1 MLIIK
6 NDEDFFNLISNSES
20 GLVKPIPVVLNYEIA
35 KNLLIEKGSVKKL
48 GQNYQN
54 ANMMLY
60 SKANL
65 QPIAIR
71 KPDQNGNYQFLG
83 LNTDLKTFIVA
94 FDQKQQFNAVIQD
107 NVVPK

>member
-1 MLIIK
+1 MPSSNDLQPTILTPTSTVGSIK
-6 NDEDFFNLISNSES
+6 
-20 GLVKPIPVVLNYEIA
+20 G
-35 KNLLIEKGSVKKL
+35 GVKKL

-54 ANMMLY
+54 ATVVLHN
-60 SKANL
+60 KANL

-83 LNTDLKTFIVA
+83 LNTDLNTFIVA
-94 FDQKQQFNAVIQD
+94 FDASKQFNAVIQD

>member
-1 MLIIK
+1 MNPCSRK
-6 NDEDFFNLISNSES
+6 TMPSGNLLQNIGFGSNST
-20 GLVKPIPVVLNYEIA
+20 VATI
-35 KNLLIEKGSVKKL
+35 KGSVKKI
-48 GQNYQN
+48 GVQYRD
-54 ANMMLY
+54 AMVILY

-65 QPIAIR
+65 QPIAVQ
-71 KPDQNGNYQFLG
+71 KPDQSGNYRFLG

>member
-1 MLIIK
+1 MKPLSRK
-6 NDEDFFNLISNSES
+6 VMPLSNYFQKFTLSDVT
-20 GLVKPIPVVLNYEIA
+20 GTI
-35 KNLLIEKGSVKKL
+35 KGSINKL
-48 GQNYQN
+48 GQKYQD
-54 ANMMLY
+54 ATVVLY

-65 QPIAIR
+65 QPIAVR

-94 FDQKQQFNAVIQD
+94 FDKKQQFNAVIQD